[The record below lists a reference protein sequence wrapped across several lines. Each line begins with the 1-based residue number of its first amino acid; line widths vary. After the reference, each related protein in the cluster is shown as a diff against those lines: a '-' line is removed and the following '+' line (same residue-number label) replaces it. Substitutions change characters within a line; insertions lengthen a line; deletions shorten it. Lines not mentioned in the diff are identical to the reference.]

1 LLCGARE
8 HSMTLSEFERKR
20 YEKAVSRFIEARR
33 PPPHV
38 RRQLDLSYRLE
49 GQSVEIFEV
58 RPDYRDPSETTENRV
73 AKATYVKRAEEW
85 RIYWQRAD
93 LKWHRYEPY
102 PTASSIEEFLAVVDE
117 DVYGCFFG

>member
-1 LLCGARE
+1 MALTEL
-8 HSMTLSEFERKR
+8 ERKR
-20 YEKAVSRFIEARR
+20 FEKAVSKFIEARR

-38 RRQLDLSYRLE
+38 RPKLDLSYRLE
-49 GQSVEIFEV
+49 GQTVEILEV
-58 RPDYRDPSETTENRV
+58 RPDYRDPSETMENSV
-73 AKATYVKRAEEW
+73 AKATYVKRAGEW

-117 DVYGCFFG
+117 DAYCCFFG

>member
-1 LLCGARE
+1 
-8 HSMTLSEFERKR
+8 MTLTELERKR
-20 YEKAVSRFIEARR
+20 YQNAVSKFIEARR

-38 RRQLDLSYRLE
+38 RPKLDLSYRLE
-49 GQSVEIFEV
+49 GQSVEILEV
-58 RPDYRDPSETTENRV
+58 RPDYRDPSETIENSV
-73 AKATYVKRAEEW
+73 AKATYVKWAEEW

-117 DVYGCFFG
+117 DAYCCFFG

>member
-1 LLCGARE
+1 MPLTEL
-8 HSMTLSEFERKR
+8 ERKR
-20 YEKAVSRFIEARR
+20 YEKAVSKFIEARR

-38 RRQLDLSYRLE
+38 RPKLDLSYRLE

-58 RPDYRDPSETTENRV
+58 RPDYLNPSETIENSV

-102 PTASSIEEFLAVVDE
+102 PTVSSIEEFLALVDE
-117 DVYGCFFG
+117 DAYCCFFG

>member
-1 LLCGARE
+1 MALTEL
-8 HSMTLSEFERKR
+8 ERKR
-20 YEKAVSRFIEARR
+20 YEKAVSKFIEARR
-33 PPPHV
+33 PPPHL
-38 RRQLDLSYRLE
+38 RPKLDLSYRFE
-49 GQSVEIFEV
+49 RQSVEILEV
-58 RPDYRDPSETTENRV
+58 RPDYREPSETIENSV

-117 DVYGCFFG
+117 DAYCCFFG

>member
-1 LLCGARE
+1 MALTEL
-8 HSMTLSEFERKR
+8 ERKR
-20 YEKAVSRFIEARR
+20 YEKAVSKFIEARR

-38 RRQLDLSYRLE
+38 RPKLDLSYRLE
-49 GQSVEIFEV
+49 GQSVEILEV
-58 RPDYRDPSETTENRV
+58 RPGYRDPSETIENSV

-117 DVYGCFFG
+117 DAYCCFFG